1 MERRLAAILAA
12 DMVGYSRLM
21 GADEAGT
28 LAAYHRHRRDLINP
42 RATQY
47 HGRVCKL
54 TGDGVLMEFASVVDA
69 VRFAVEVQL
78 ALRDENANRPL
89 ERQFRYRIGIN
100 IGDIVIEPEDIYGDG
115 VNVAARLQELADPG
129 GICLSGTAF
138 AQIKGKLGLTSEYLG
153 EKQVKNIAE
162 PVPAYRVL
170 LDDKAKALA
179 TPLVRDRLPRCG
191 RAGASWWPPRPSCC
205 SSWPGGALWWRPWAP
220 EPEPAKVERFAYPL
234 PDKPSIAVLPFINVS
249 GDVEHNHLA
258 EGLTDD
264 LITEL
269 SKVSSLFVI
278 ARHSVF
284 AIQDTAKKI
293 QDVAAELG
301 VHYVLEG
308 TLRGAGS
315 RIRINVSLIDAVTGL
330 SLWAERYD
338 REFADLFAVQDDV
351 IGKIIRPCRS
361 S

>member
-28 LAAYHRHRRDLINP
+28 LAAYQRHRRDLINP
-42 RATQY
+42 RAAQY
-47 HGRVCKL
+47 HGRICKL

-69 VRFAVEVQL
+69 IRFAVEVQL
-78 ALRDENANRPL
+78 ALRDENASRPL
-89 ERQFRYRIGIN
+89 EKQFRYRIGIN
-100 IGDIVIEPEDIYGDG
+100 IGDIVIEEEDIYGDG
-115 VNVAARLQELADPG
+115 VNIAARLQELADLG

-138 AQIKGKLGLTSEYLG
+138 DQIRGKPGLTAEYLG

-162 PVPAYRVL
+162 PVKAYRIL

-179 TPLVRDRLPRCG
+179 TPLVQDTPAMRR
-191 RAGASWWPPRPSCC
+191 SWRKPAAAAALMLLFLA
-205 SSWPGGALWWRPWAP
+205 GGALWWRPWAP
-220 EPEPAKVERFAYPL
+220 EAAKVERFAYPL

-249 GDVEHNHLA
+249 GDAEHDHLA

-284 AIQDTAKKI
+284 ALQDTAKKI

-315 RIRINVSLIDAVTGL
+315 RIRRA
-330 SLWAERYD
+330 
-338 REFADLFAVQDDV
+338 
-351 IGKIIRPCRS
+351 
-361 S
+361 